1 MFSLPTPERPLGLL
15 AHTAPGV
22 WKVPTGLLDL
32 GEDNGAGTEREVHLL
47 FHCFPPPVPPSSSL
61 SSLPTFD
68 PPLSSKNQPFC
79 GVNLNLSGVKEET
92 GVSARFKHLIA
103 FRHAHAFAIGKCDL
117 FFLTRLEVI
126 LSKNGSQFLDKEED
140 FYTIRKALKDADY
153 PCFKYDL
160 TTTAS
165 GWKEEVSEGMKEG
178 V

>member
-1 MFSLPTPERPLGLL
+1 
-15 AHTAPGV
+15 
-22 WKVPTGLLDL
+22 
-32 GEDNGAGTEREVHLL
+32 
-47 FHCFPPPVPPSSSL
+47 
-61 SSLPTFD
+61 
-68 PPLSSKNQPFC
+68 
-79 GVNLNLSGVKEET
+79 
-92 GVSARFKHLIA
+92 
-103 FRHAHAFAIGKCDL
+103 
-117 FFLTRLEVI
+117 VI